1 LVWQLPLAM
10 ILQYLCVGL
19 HGTACDQ
26 LFTSFLVAPIASGG
40 LGLTADHYAL
50 LVAIMF
56 FFSMVWQFKF
66 YPTVGPPNGPL
77 SHLSMCVIWSGSVCV
92 ALHETDLRSTYRFRI
107 GLILYVPVSFLRPA
121 GGTSRYSPPNLQRQ
135 VYLLFPELRGLIK
148 VEGENGLVMLG
159 MVVLSALRYL
169 ANACAYTAVVRHRP
183 EFILSVQ

>member
-1 LVWQLPLAM
+1 MKQVGRGSFLFFFAVRDCMSLNLLPSAGFAAPSAATLVWQLPLAM

-77 SHLSMCVIWSGSVCV
+77 SHLSM
-92 ALHETDLRSTYRFRI
+92 
-107 GLILYVPVSFLRPA
+107 
-121 GGTSRYSPPNLQRQ
+121 
-135 VYLLFPELRGLIK
+135 
-148 VEGENGLVMLG
+148 
-159 MVVLSALRYL
+159 
-169 ANACAYTAVVRHRP
+169 
-183 EFILSVQ
+183 